1 MPDMVNKFAQDLSL
15 KTQAFLIILKT
26 LIEEMNRTS
35 ATNAELRATQ
45 YLIARIQSESQK
57 GKSGLN
63 LIKKGKLTNIFF
75 SKKAREMYDAYGIHY
90 SVMFLPEKNGDK
102 GSLHLILPDDKETT
116 KMVNSIIENI
126 FPNFQK
132 NVVLD
137 QETFGQMFSMT
148 SCVTY
153 TDLTPQQAEK
163 FKWFAAEHNF
173 KLTEAEKDGRIS
185 ITITEKA
192 AEEFNVDAFMRKCN
206 ILNRSGICSEYSD
219 MEAMQKAVIENEA
232 YEKKMGSHAPEK
244 VYYIDARDPSH
255 FVEIDNGIMT
265 IQTSEGKEM
274 ISSANADLDARLHFE
289 LKDMDSPQKIS
300 YNEFIAKY
308 NKSPL
313 DMKERIEFAK
323 NGYRFTKHDI
333 RSAMIDSITTK
344 VGKFIPKERYFDI
357 VYNNMHRKI
366 DSLAKD
372 ENVPK
377 ELRKDCKKLLDALEE
392 FKSNRTIG
400 SINKIFLSKE
410 AQSIIPE
417 SERKMVIKAMT
428 GTLSHF
434 ALVKGILIANA
445 QSECIKRGNADE
457 VAKLFDSI
465 SDDLSKINQMITSS
479 DIISASETTETIS
492 PETAQLASDLF
503 EKALGDIV
511 EEEKSANQ
519 ALLDIIEKKID
530 DNPFISME
538 QIGELP
544 DVQKMGEI
552 SLFAKATLEQTL
564 QDIIVAD
571 ELDNRIETI
580 GRVIE
585 DVSKKRTYEVEKDS
599 QERNDDFEIND
610 EQTI

>member
-1 MPDMVNKFAQDLSL
+1 M
-15 KTQAFLIILKT
+15 
-26 LIEEMNRTS
+26 
-35 ATNAELRATQ
+35 
-45 YLIARIQSESQK
+45 
-57 GKSGLN
+57 
-63 LIKKGKLTNIFF
+63 
-75 SKKAREMYDAYGIHY
+75 
-90 SVMFLPEKNGDK
+90 
-102 GSLHLILPDDKETT
+102 
-116 KMVNSIIENI
+116 
-126 FPNFQK
+126 
-132 NVVLD
+132 
-137 QETFGQMFSMT
+137 
-148 SCVTY
+148 
-153 TDLTPQQAEK
+153 
-163 FKWFAAEHNF
+163 
-173 KLTEAEKDGRIS
+173 
-185 ITITEKA
+185 
-192 AEEFNVDAFMRKCN
+192 
-206 ILNRSGICSEYSD
+206 
-219 MEAMQKAVIENEA
+219 
-232 YEKKMGSHAPEK
+232 
-244 VYYIDARDPSH
+244 
-255 FVEIDNGIMT
+255 
-265 IQTSEGKEM
+265 
-274 ISSANADLDARLHFE
+274 
-289 LKDMDSPQKIS
+289 
-300 YNEFIAKY
+300 
-308 NKSPL
+308 
-313 DMKERIEFAK
+313 
-323 NGYRFTKHDI
+323 
-333 RSAMIDSITTK
+333 
-344 VGKFIPKERYFDI
+344 
-357 VYNNMHRKI
+357 
-366 DSLAKD
+366 
-372 ENVPK
+372 
-377 ELRKDCKKLLDALEE
+377 EE

-585 DVSKKRTYEVEKDS
+585 DVSKKRTYEVEKGS